1 MFSTSDQTT
10 SPLPTLPSPEEI
22 NMFSILNQS
31 PEIAARREA
40 LLHPPGYLKMIV
52 QSVCKSFGID
62 PSEPLVLPSIYYL
75 ENKASVEEM
84 DEIDKKN
91 SNWTK
96 AMKLIKSMVEDED
109 ILAYASS
116 EGRFKN
122 CYGAI
127 HTPVPSEGSNGYCRV
142 QIQSKLYQLGLLI
155 LVAAVPEERQIGQI
169 SCDHINSSEPWNNNL
184 TNLRFA
190 NGTEQAENRNM
201 PSDYNT
207 GKSKDEASLLEGED
221 WKEYK
226 ETGHSFSNFG
236 RHRTARFPDI
246 SFTPSSKKA
255 YIQID
260 IGGEMKSVNIII
272 AELFLDPPDD
282 PSKTDVN
289 HINGNTHDNRASNLE
304 WITPRGNIQHSY
316 ETNMNR
322 KSSAP
327 SMSKPLLGKKLG
339 DEEWT
344 SFPSS
349 HEASRKTKCD
359 RGNISACANKRIKT
373 TGGWE
378 FKYDESSAP
387 PPLLPGEV
395 WFPIRHSTLALY
407 SRITSG
413 QQDVIE
419 IDALKKKIEKK
430 ESGGSGGSGDG
441 SDD

>member
-10 SPLPTLPSPEEI
+10 SPPPTLPPSEEI
-22 NMFSILNQS
+22 NMFSISNPS
-31 PEIAARREA
+31 PEVAARRDE
-40 LLHPPGYLKMIV
+40 LLHPEGYLKMIV

-75 ENKASVEEM
+75 ENKASEEEM
-84 DEIDKKN
+84 DEIDKKI
-91 SNWTK
+91 SNLNK
-96 AMKLIKSMVEDED
+96 AMKLIKSMYKDED
-109 ILAYASS
+109 ILASVSS

-122 CYGAI
+122 CFGAI
-127 HTPVPSEGSNGYCRV
+127 HTPVPSEGQNGYCKVKV
-142 QIQSKLYQLGLLI
+142 QYKKYYLGLLI
-155 LVAAVPEERQIGQI
+155 LVASVPEERQIGQK
-169 SCDHINSSEPWNNNL
+169 SCDHVNSSERGNNNL

-190 NGTEQAENRNM
+190 NGTEQNENRNM
-201 PSDYNT
+201 PSELNT
-207 GKSKDEASLLEGED
+207 GYSKNEAFLIEGED
-221 WKEYK
+221 WKKYK
-226 ETGHSFSNFG
+226 DTGHSFSNFG
-236 RHRTARFPDI
+236 RHRTAQCPDI
-246 SFTPSSKKA
+246 SFTPSSKNA
-255 YIQID
+255 YIQIE
-260 IGGEMKSVNIII
+260 IGGEKKSVNIII

-282 PSKTDVN
+282 PRKTDVN
-289 HINGNTHDNRASNLE
+289 HINGNPHDNRASNLE
-304 WITPRGNIQHSY
+304 WITHRGNIKHSY
-316 ETNMNR
+316 ETNMDR
-322 KSSAP
+322 KSCAP
-327 SMSKPLLGKKLG
+327 SMSKPLLGKKIG

-359 RGNISACANKRIKT
+359 GGAIRACTNKRIKT

-430 ESGGSGGSGDG
+430 ESGGSGDG